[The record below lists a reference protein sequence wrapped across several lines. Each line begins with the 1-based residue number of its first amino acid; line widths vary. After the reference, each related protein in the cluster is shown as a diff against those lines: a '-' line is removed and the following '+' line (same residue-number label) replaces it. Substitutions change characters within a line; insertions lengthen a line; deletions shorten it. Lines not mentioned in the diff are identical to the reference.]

1 MSEIKKSAQ
10 SLTILDWN
18 KVIITMFTEA
28 FNKEARGAA
37 AVANSQQFTTAQMN
51 SALKSLMRGAEDDTI
66 VKLNV

>member
-1 MSEIKKSAQ
+1 
-10 SLTILDWN
+10 
-18 KVIITMFTEA
+18 MFTEA